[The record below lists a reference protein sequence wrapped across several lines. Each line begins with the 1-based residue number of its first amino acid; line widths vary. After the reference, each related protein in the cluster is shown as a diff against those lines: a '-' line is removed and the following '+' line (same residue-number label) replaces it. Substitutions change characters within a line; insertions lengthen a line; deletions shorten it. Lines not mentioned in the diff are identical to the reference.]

1 MIWNEK
7 RLLIFNYENENFC
20 KTMLQKDYFT
30 FSPDM
35 NYFARVC
42 FDCPVT
48 VRLALNQTQWGNTQV
63 FR

>member
-35 NYFARVC
+35 NYFACVC
-42 FDCPVT
+42 VLT
-48 VRLALNQTQWGNTQV
+48 VPSPYASH
-63 FR
+63 